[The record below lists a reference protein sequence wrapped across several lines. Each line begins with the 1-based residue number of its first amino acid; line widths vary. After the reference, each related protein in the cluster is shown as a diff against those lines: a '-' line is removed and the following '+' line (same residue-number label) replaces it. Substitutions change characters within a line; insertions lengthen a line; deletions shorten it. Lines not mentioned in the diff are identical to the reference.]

1 MDMQNQNPLTA
12 CAHCGTDVQSTTGH
26 GDYADVQ
33 CPVCGDYRLSGT
45 QQKLIEI
52 RLEGGEAPPIGHFR
66 MTADGIRLLQLE

>member
-1 MDMQNQNPLTA
+1 MGMQNQNLLIT
-12 CAHCGTDVQSTTGH
+12 CARCGSEVQSTTGH

-52 RLEGGEAPPIGHFR
+52 RLKRGEIPPIGHFR
-66 MTADGIRLLQLE
+66 TAGDGKRLLQLE